1 MAVNKIGGIKMK
13 KCNEYKKMLY
23 MFLSI
28 ILLFTSITAI
38 AAEDNIDITSGTY
51 FQLEIG
57 RAHV

>member
-38 AAEDNIDITSGTY
+38 AAEDNIDITFFYIHYTFS
-51 FQLEIG
+51 F
-57 RAHV
+57 